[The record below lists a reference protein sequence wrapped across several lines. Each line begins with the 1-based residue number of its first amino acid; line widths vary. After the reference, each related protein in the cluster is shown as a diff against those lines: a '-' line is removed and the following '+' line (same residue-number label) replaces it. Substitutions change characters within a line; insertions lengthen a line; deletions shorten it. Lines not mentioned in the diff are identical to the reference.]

1 MIIELAS
8 FVLGILAVL
17 LTGVVVGVFRANK
30 KANENKNFTDELAR
44 QLKDDVS
51 TIHVRIDGE
60 TQDLQRDLESLHRE
74 LDSRLDK
81 FSNKVEKQ
89 LLKG

>member
-17 LTGVVVGVFRANK
+17 LTGVVVGVVRANK

>member
-1 MIIELAS
+1 MVIELTS

-17 LTGVVVGVFRANK
+17 LTGAVVGVVKANTK
-30 KANENKNFTDELAR
+30 TNENKEYTDTLAR
-44 QLKDDVS
+44 QLNDEVS
-51 TIHVRIDGE
+51 ILNLRVDNE
-60 TQDLQRDLESLHRE
+60 TTEIHRE
-74 LDSRLDK
+74 IEKLYREIDSRLDK